1 MNCVQ
6 MTVSKARVEELEHSL
21 SEQAAVIS
29 GLKVML
35 KIDPLKLICV
45 AS

>member
-6 MTVSKARVEELEHSL
+6 MTVSKARVDELERSL

-35 KIDPLKLICV
+35 KINSLRLICV